1 MKRYELTDIQWSS
14 VAHFFPV
21 RTGKG
26 RPSRPARTIFDG
38 LLWVLCSGAA
48 WRDLP
53 ERYGPWKTVYH
64 RFRVWQRAGLF
75 EQILGVLNMQLN
87 EKGLIDWGLWEV
99 DSTVVKASKA
109 ASGAKKKPT
118 GQPKTRPSAGRRAV

>member
-1 MKRYELTDIQWSS
+1 
-14 VAHFFPV
+14 
-21 RTGKG
+21 
-26 RPSRPARTIFDG
+26 
-38 LLWVLCSGAA
+38 
-48 WRDLP
+48 
-53 ERYGPWKTVYH
+53 
-64 RFRVWQRAGLF
+64 
-75 EQILGVLNMQLN
+75 MQLN